1 MLRFSVVVL
10 SLLFIASFVYAT
22 EKPGVSLG
30 EKLFQSK
37 SLGSN
42 GNSCSTCHSGG
53 KGLQE
58 LGSYDDATLKEM
70 INFCIRDA
78 LKGEMIG
85 VDSSEMNSLFSYL
98 RSFKL

>member
-10 SLLFIASFVYAT
+10 SVLFIASFAYAT
-22 EKPGVSLG
+22 EKPGIDLG
-30 EKLFQSK
+30 EKLFQSE

-42 GNSCSTCHSGG
+42 GKSCSSCHSGG

-58 LGSYDDATLKEM
+58 ISSYDDATLKEM

-85 VDSSEMNSLFSYL
+85 LDSNEMNSLLSYL
-98 RSFKL
+98 RSFKM

>member
-10 SLLFIASFVYAT
+10 SLLFIASFACAT
-22 EKPGVSLG
+22 EKPGTAPG
-30 EKLFQSK
+30 EMLFQSK

-42 GNSCSTCHSGG
+42 GNSCSSCHYGG

-58 LGSYDDATLKEM
+58 ISSYDDATLKEM

-85 VDSSEMNSLFSYL
+85 LDSSEMDSLLSYL
-98 RSFKL
+98 RSFKI

>member
-1 MLRFSVVVL
+1 MLRFGVIVL
-10 SLLFIASFVYAT
+10 SVLFISSFAYAT

-30 EKLFQSK
+30 KQLFQSK

-42 GNSCSTCHSGG
+42 GKSCSSCHSGG

-58 LGSYDDATLKEM
+58 IGSYDDATLKEM

-85 VDSSEMNSLFSYL
+85 LDSSEMNSLLSYM
-98 RSFKL
+98 RSFKI